1 MNFKNCA
8 FQAMKLQIIIS
19 SPFHFVEK
27 KRHVPLFIWSL
38 NLSIVMTK
46 IPLFLFL
53 SLITLSWAQTK
64 NSGVTTDDYL
74 DILRNNLSGEQ
85 AYETTAFIE
94 QFWRVVG
101 NEGFNKSIHKVAAS
115 LEAAGYVLEENAS
128 NTDRFTYRLEKRP
141 LLHPTWEI
149 LDANITLVGENTPL
163 LSYTSNRNMVYL
175 NSISTPKN
183 GTTAEVIYVE
193 GIDDLQKIS
202 VKGKIIFAGIN
213 APEIYTEGVLKKGA
227 LGMITYDNPDYL
239 KPDKN
244 INSIQF
250 RSFTFDSK
258 NSWGIALSFRA
269 KEELK
274 RALEKGKVYAKVIIS
289 SRIYPSEELTL
300 VADIKGSEMP
310 RERLVFSAHVQEPGA
325 NDNASGVGAQ
335 LEMAT
340 VAAKLIKNESID
352 AQRTITFIWGDEIIS
367 TKRYLQENEK
377 RAKGIKWGLSLDMVG
392 ENTAI
397 TGGSFLIERM
407 PDPSAIWTRG
417 KDKHTEWGGSLLTL
431 EDMKPHYLNDYMI
444 HNFLK
449 QGKVAHWEINTN
461 PYEGGSDHTP
471 FLDSNIPGLLFW
483 HFTDQFYHTD
493 NDRLDKVS
501 QETLKNV
508 SIAALASALTLVNGD
523 SYSAMDIVKIVQNAA
538 TNRLSEEFLLSDK
551 SIKAGNSVESE
562 VAVVKAWED
571 WYIKAIASTTDLAS
585 PENAVILDKAIL
597 EAQAII
603 ESQAKMFVS
612 ELEK

>member
-1 MNFKNCA
+1 MPYK
-8 FQAMKLQIIIS
+8 
-19 SPFHFVEK
+19 
-27 KRHVPLFIWSL
+27 VPKI
-38 NLSIVMTK
+38 LSIVMTK
-46 IPLFLFL
+46 NLVLL
-53 SLITLSWAQTK
+53 LISAVTLSWAQTK
-64 NSGVTTDDYL
+64 NSAVTTDDYL

-101 NEGFNKSIHKVAAS
+101 NEGFNKSIQKVAES
-115 LEAAGYVLEENAS
+115 LKAAGYVLEENAS
-128 NTDRFTYRLEKRP
+128 KTDRFTYRLEKRP
-141 LLHPTWEI
+141 LQHPTWEI
-149 LDANITLVGENTPL
+149 VDANVTLIGENNPL

-175 NSISTPKN
+175 NSISTPSN
-183 GTTAEVIYVE
+183 GTTAEVIYVKD
-193 GIDDLQKIS
+193 INDLQSIS
-202 VKGKIIFAGIN
+202 VKGKIIFTETQAT
-213 APEIYTEGVLKKGA
+213 EIYKEGVLKKGA
-227 LGMITYDNPDYL
+227 LGMVTYDNPDYL
-239 KPDKN
+239 NPEKN
-244 INSIQF
+244 VNSIQF
-250 RSFTFDSK
+250 RSLKFDPK
-258 NSWGIALSFRA
+258 NTWGIALSYRA
-269 KEELK
+269 KERLK
-274 RALEKGKVYAKVIIS
+274 AALEKGKVYAKVNIS
-289 SRIYPSEELTL
+289 SKIYPSEELTL

-310 RERLVFSAHVQEPGA
+310 EERLVFSAHIQEPGA

-340 VAAKLIKNESID
+340 VAAKLIRNESID
-352 AQRTITFIWGDEIIS
+352 TQRTMTFIWGDEIIS

-397 TGGSFLIERM
+397 TGGSFLIEKM

-417 KDKHTEWGGSLLTL
+417 KDKHTDWGGNLLTL

-449 QGKVAHWEINTN
+449 QGKVAHWEVNTN

-471 FLDSNIPGLLFW
+471 FLDNNIPGLLFW

-523 SYSAMDIVKIVQNAA
+523 SYSAMDIVKIVRDAA
-538 TNRLSEEFLLSDK
+538 TNRLSEEFLLSEK
-551 SIKAGNSVESE
+551 SIKAGNLLESE
-562 VAVVKAWED
+562 IDIIKAWED
-571 WYIKAIASTTDLAS
+571 WYLKAIASTTDLAS
-585 PENAVILDKAIL
+585 PENTVILDKAIL
-597 EAQAII
+597 EAQATI
-603 ESQAKMFVS
+603 ESQSKMFVA